1 MAEYI
6 SKQKVTDRLGCCLA
20 NAKAEYKAAKDEFT
34 KARFGDYIS
43 AIQAMIDVVECTK
56 AADVQPVKRG
66 RWVCNEELYY
76 NGMAKCSCCEAEFY
90 VEDLQALQGDAE
102 CVKFC
107 PNCGAD
113 MIGDEN
119 GTKT

>member
-1 MAEYI
+1 MTIDEAIKHCEEVAEEQERKAQCMGRQFVGTAMANY
-6 SKQKVTDRLGCCLA
+6 QNGC
-20 NAKAEYKAAKDEFT
+20 F
-34 KARFGDYIS
+34 
-43 AIQAMIDVVECTK
+43 EC
-56 AADVQPVKRG
+56 AADHRQLAEWLRELKERRTAKRG
-66 RWVCNEELYY
+66 EWICNEELYY

-119 GTKT
+119 G

>member
-1 MAEYI
+1 MDKERALEYWI
-6 SKQKVTDRLGCCLA
+6 NRY
-20 NAKAEYKAAKDEFT
+20 NYAKDYSDIHWDAEERHEHRDYVDAMAWAI
-34 KARFGDYIS
+34 KAIEQY
-43 AIQAMIDVVECTK
+43 
-56 AADVQPVKRG
+56 ADVQPVKRG
-66 RWVCNEELYY
+66 EWVCNEELYY

-90 VEDLQALQGDAE
+90 VEDLQTLQGDAE

-119 GTKT
+119 G

>member
-1 MAEYI
+1 MAEYVEKSI
-6 SKQKVTDRLGCCLA
+6 IFPALNKAMSENGALG
-20 NAKAEYKAAKDEFT
+20 
-34 KARFGDYIS
+34 
-43 AIQAMIDVVECTK
+43 M
-56 AADVQPVKRG
+56 ADVEDIIDDLPTADVHPVKRG
-66 RWVCNEELYY
+66 EWICNEELYY
-76 NGMAKCSCCEAEFY
+76 NGMAKCSCCNAEFY

-119 GTKT
+119 G

>member
-6 SKQKVTDRLGCCLA
+6 EREEIMNRLFTEYATDSKA
-20 NAKAEYKAAKDEFT
+20 
-34 KARFGDYIS
+34 
-43 AIQAMIDVVECTK
+43 DVFELIRSIP

-66 RWVCNEELYY
+66 EWICNEELYY

-90 VEDLQALQGDAE
+90 VEDLQTLQGDAE
-102 CVKFC
+102 CVKYC

-113 MIGDEN
+113 MIEPET
-119 GTKT
+119 TKG

>member
-6 SKQKVTDRLGCCLA
+6 EREPMIEEMQRLID
-20 NAKAEYKAAKDEFT
+20 NVSRNFPKATETELIILKGKYEAFMEYIKE
-34 KARFGDYIS
+34 
-43 AIQAMIDVVECTK
+43 QP

-66 RWVCNEELYY
+66 RWICNEELYY

-90 VEDLQALQGDAE
+90 VEDLQTLQGDAE

-119 GTKT
+119 G